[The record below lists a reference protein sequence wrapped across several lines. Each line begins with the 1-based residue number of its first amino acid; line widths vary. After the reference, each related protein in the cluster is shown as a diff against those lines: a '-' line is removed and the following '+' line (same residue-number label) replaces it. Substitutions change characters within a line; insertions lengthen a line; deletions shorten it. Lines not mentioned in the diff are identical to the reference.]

1 MAKKFDFEPVGR
13 GKIDPSVV
21 IKPPADL
28 MQPSTSTQ
36 KVVEQD
42 QTSDDA
48 PPAPKAKAKP
58 AATKVGDLASTKP
71 IFQPEND
78 DPYIVS
84 VDKFGSGWIIVNLSN
99 HRKVKRTGGTI
110 AWRYNNPG
118 NLKNGPFAQSC
129 GAVGYGHATLV
140 VFPDYRTGH
149 NAMKRLLFSGER
161 PYVNLSIH
169 DAIHKYAPPEDNND
183 SIAYATTVANAV
195 GVSLDTVLKTL
206 SEKQRDMMIEAMKR
220 VEAYKIGQVLPI

>member
-1 MAKKFDFEPVGR
+1 MAKKFDFEPTGR
-13 GKIDPSVV
+13 GKIDPSVQ

-28 MQPSTSTQ
+28 EIEQEVAPPPVAKIAKQPA
-36 KVVEQD
+36 KVVGQPEQ
-42 QTSDDA
+42 Q
-48 PPAPKAKAKP
+48 PKVKFE
-58 AATKVGDLASTKP
+58 S
-71 IFQPEND
+71 END

-84 VDKFGSGWIIVNLSN
+84 VDRFGSGWIIVNLSN
-99 HRKVKRTGGTI
+99 HRKVKRSGGTI

-183 SIAYATTVANAV
+183 SLAYATTVANAV

-206 SEKQRDMMIEAMKR
+206 TEKQRDKMIEAMKQ